1 VRPLARMAREDT
13 AEAIATGIA
22 VYTTTVSIAKLWS
35 PAPSFGWA
43 SDLRR
48 ATLRGRQ
55 AAFKSNAPVGA
66 PR

>member
-1 VRPLARMAREDT
+1 MF
-13 AEAIATGIA
+13 
-22 VYTTTVSIAKLWS
+22 TTTVSIAKLWS

-48 ATLRGRQ
+48 ATPRGRQ
-55 AAFKSNAPVGA
+55 AACKSNTPVGA